1 LTIISFILLLTV
13 KFSDVLNE
21 RYINL
26 DIKSKDKEGAIK
38 ELLSLFP
45 LKDSEKEA
53 IFHTIMKRESLGT
66 TGIGKGI
73 AIPHT
78 RTLILKDIVVLA
90 GVSKGGVDFD
100 AIDKK
105 PVHFIF
111 LIVAPPYD
119 TNNRYLITL
128 GHIAELSR
136 EISKNMKKCQVNTK
150 KEFIKCLESIHTQS
164 T

>member
-1 LTIISFILLLTV
+1 M

-38 ELLSLFP
+38 ELLSLLP
-45 LKDSEKEA
+45 VKENEKDA

-78 RTLILKDIVVLA
+78 RTLILKDIIVLV
-90 GVSKGGVDFD
+90 GVSRGGIDFES
-100 AIDKK
+100 IDKK
-105 PVHFIF
+105 PAHFIF
-111 LIVAPPYD
+111 LILAPPYD
-119 TNNRYLITL
+119 TNNSYLITL

-136 EISKNMKKCQVNTK
+136 EISKDMGKCQVKTK
-150 KEFIKCLESIHTQS
+150 ADFIKCLESIKTKS

>member
-1 LTIISFILLLTV
+1 M

-21 RYINL
+21 GYINL

-38 ELLSLFP
+38 ELLSLLP
-45 LKDSEKEA
+45 LKDNEKEA

-78 RTLILKDIVVLA
+78 RTLILKDIVVLV
-90 GVSKGGVDFD
+90 GISKKGLDFES
-100 AIDKK
+100 IDKK

-111 LIVAPPYD
+111 LILAPPYD

-136 EISKNMKKCQVNTK
+136 EISKNMERCQVNTK
-150 KEFIKCLESIHTQS
+150 RDFIKCLESIKTK
-164 T
+164 TG

>member
-1 LTIISFILLLTV
+1 M
-13 KFSDVLNE
+13 KFSDVLNK

-38 ELLSLFP
+38 ELLFLLP
-45 LKDSEKEA
+45 VKENEKDA

-78 RTLILKDIVVLA
+78 RTLILKDIVVLV
-90 GVSKGGVDFD
+90 GVSKGGVAFES
-100 AIDKK
+100 IDKK
-105 PVHFIF
+105 PAHFIF
-111 LIVAPPYD
+111 LILAPPYD

-136 EISKNMKKCQVNTK
+136 EISKDMGKCQVETSAD
-150 KEFIKCLESIHTQS
+150 FIKCLESIKTKS

>member
-1 LTIISFILLLTV
+1 V

-26 DIKSKDKEGAIK
+26 NIKSKDKEGAIK
-38 ELLSLFP
+38 ELISLLP
-45 LKDSEKEA
+45 LKDNEKEV

-66 TGIGKGI
+66 TGIGKSI

-78 RTLILKDIVVLA
+78 RTLMLKDIIVLV
-90 GVSKGGVDFD
+90 GVSKNGVDFKS
-100 AIDKK
+100 IDKR

-111 LIVAPPYD
+111 LILAPPYD

-136 EISKNMKKCQVNTK
+136 EISKNIMKCQTK
-150 KEFIKCLESIHTQS
+150 TKRDFIKCLESMKTKG
-164 T
+164 TK

>member
-1 LTIISFILLLTV
+1 M

-21 RYINL
+21 GYINL
-26 DIKSKDKEGAIK
+26 DIKSKDKEGSIK
-38 ELLSLFP
+38 ELLSLLP
-45 LKDSEKEA
+45 LKDNEKEA

-78 RTLILKDIVVLA
+78 RTLILKDIVVLV
-90 GVSKGGVDFD
+90 GVSKKGLDFES
-100 AIDKK
+100 IDKK

-111 LIVAPPYD
+111 LILAPPYD

-136 EISKNMKKCQVNTK
+136 EISKNMGRCQVNTK
-150 KEFIKCLESIHTQS
+150 KDFIKCLESIKTKS